1 MKKSNTTPNSTDK
14 ILFIKNLINKIIEYI
29 FIFRSWSF
37 KIHNFTSGIVLNW
50 VKNLLKFIYRFS
62 RIILL
67 ITGILTIS
75 QTTKHGMYEYLLD
88 LFNNIREYFYDN
100 FQSSLKSIRSFLD
113 GLIKEKSDKILDN
126 ISDHL
131 ENINN
136 FFINL
141 TPEQNFALFN
151 FSGTFVIFVTIIN
164 ILFIFYGNKLIDYF
178 NLEIRFPRLAFLINL
193 RRKFQQYYLLWNT
206 FIIFIVSLIMLFVN
220 LLMIFN

>member
-1 MKKSNTTPNSTDK
+1 
-14 ILFIKNLINKIIEYI
+14 
-29 FIFRSWSF
+29 
-37 KIHNFTSGIVLNW
+37 
-50 VKNLLKFIYRFS
+50 
-62 RIILL
+62 
-67 ITGILTIS
+67 
-75 QTTKHGMYEYLLD
+75 MYEYLLD

-193 RRKFQQYYLLWNT
+193 RRKFQQYYLL
-206 FIIFIVSLIMLFVN
+206 
-220 LLMIFN
+220 